1 VREVG
6 WLALRLP
13 CTAVGRVSVRLVLVR
28 IGEVV
33 LTLLDPVLIGLLL
46 EARWLV
52 LRGACR
58 SGYAFQSTVGGF
70 SFCCVWEESAS
81 ALMPAVDAASA
92 SPAQKTKDRSSRPRD
107 LVPLI

>member
-13 CTAVGRVSVRLVLVR
+13 CTTVGRVSVRLVLVR

-33 LTLLDPVLIGLLL
+33 LRLLDPVLIGLLL

-70 SFCCVWEESAS
+70 SFCCVWEAS